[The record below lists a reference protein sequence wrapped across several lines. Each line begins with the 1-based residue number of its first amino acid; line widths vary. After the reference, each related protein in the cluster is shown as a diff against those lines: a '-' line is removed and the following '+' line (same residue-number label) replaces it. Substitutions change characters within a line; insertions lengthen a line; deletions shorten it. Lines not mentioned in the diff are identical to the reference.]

1 MFIQSLKGVIIL
13 IQQFTQS
20 LKHLSLRY
28 LTILGSTITVVVFLI
43 LYFSFK
49 IFWKHELDIQHS
61 LNRQMFEVER
71 VETVL
76 QMEELELR
84 ASLEDY
90 AAWTTMAEFVQTPSQ
105 EFINDSIGPHA
116 FVSALIDSAII
127 FSPEGE
133 VVWNG
138 TFDGE
143 HVTDRALVDLT
154 DPTIVN
160 NILSVAHQASEQE
173 IESFVEY
180 ARIGQ
185 SATMIAS
192 SRICLSDATQCKH
205 GYLVFIRKI
214 RDEFVAQ
221 LELATGVGIHILTGE
236 HPPVVRENTHIV
248 IRNDILSNGAIRIE
262 VENNEKLPP
271 FFSWQGAIALS
282 LFSLIMF
289 VVNLQVMNFFIKP
302 FTKAQRYLK
311 QFQHSDGSLP
321 NEDTFIS
328 KEARDFARQLNSVI
342 SELEESRA
350 LLKMQSTIDSLTG
363 IANRRHLYDTA
374 NTYIELEQY
383 HYIAVVIV
391 DIDHFKLYNDTYGHI
406 EGDRAL
412 VEVAQCLSAVE
423 TPYQH
428 LVARYGGEEFCIIMA
443 NDMPIIL
450 EPYVSQLIASV
461 NALNIPHHTSATAEF
476 ITISAGAT
484 TAHVDHYDEL
494 SAMIQAADRALYR
507 VKETGRNHYRIEPK
521 HDSSPV

>member
-1 MFIQSLKGVIIL
+1 MIEQL
-13 IQQFTQS
+13 TQKF
-20 LKHLSLRY
+20 KHLSLRS
-28 LTILGSTITVVVFLI
+28 LTMIGSTITVILFLVC
-43 LYFSFK
+43 YFSFK
-49 IFWKHELDIQHS
+49 VFWKHEQDVQQS
-61 LNRQMFEVER
+61 FERQMFEVER

-76 QMEELELR
+76 QMEALELR
-84 ASLEDY
+84 ASIEDY
-90 AAWTTMAEFVQTPSQ
+90 AAWTTLANYVEAPSEQFIQ
-105 EFINDSIGPHA
+105 ESIGPHA
-116 FVSALIDSAII
+116 FVSALIDSVII
-127 FSPEGE
+127 FSPQGE

-143 HVTDRALVDLT
+143 HVTDRTLVDVT

-160 NILSVAHQASEQE
+160 SILSVAYQASEQE

-214 RDEFVAQ
+214 RDEFIAQ
-221 LELATGVGIHILTGE
+221 IELATGVGIHILTAE
-236 HPPVVRENTHIV
+236 HPPVVKENTHIL

-271 FFSWQGAIALS
+271 FFSWQWAIALS
-282 LFSLIMF
+282 LFSVIMF

-311 QFQHSDGSLP
+311 QFQHSGGSLP

-412 VEVAQCLSAVE
+412 AEVAKCLSAVE

-443 NDMPIIL
+443 NDMPIDL
-450 EPYVSQLIASV
+450 EPYVSQLVASV
-461 NALNIPHHTSATAEF
+461 NALNIPHHTSSTAEF
-476 ITISAGAT
+476 ITISVGAT
-484 TAHVDHYDEL
+484 TAHIDHYDEL

-521 HDSSPV
+521 HDTSPV